1 MAVKVTKGQIC
12 SGTISKIKCHKE
24 YYLYG
29 KFHKIFT
36 NSTVCLIFWTMPLY
50 YIIEQYRSYKI
61 QWVAC
66 KLIMLQPTNQVII
79 KLRIIQQRNIK
90 Y

>member
-29 KFHKIFT
+29 KFHTFFT
-36 NSTVCLIFWTMPLY
+36 NSTECLIFWTMPLY
-50 YIIEQYRSYKI
+50 YVCNFME
-61 QWVAC
+61 
-66 KLIMLQPTNQVII
+66 
-79 KLRIIQQRNIK
+79 NIK
-90 Y
+90 IYDYSARVGRKLTKFHGYNEITKNHVYFTV